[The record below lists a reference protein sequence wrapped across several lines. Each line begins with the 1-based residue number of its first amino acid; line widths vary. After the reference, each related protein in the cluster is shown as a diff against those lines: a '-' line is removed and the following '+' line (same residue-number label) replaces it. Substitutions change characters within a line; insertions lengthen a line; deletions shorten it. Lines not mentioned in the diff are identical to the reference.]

1 MEERF
6 KNSNGLSQRKM
17 EIEEENYKRHK
28 KSTYDKIF
36 RYRNNQYETNSNNDK
51 DVPMTSSIIDVNL
64 LLSSLNYLLSTS
76 NNKNDKF
83 LILKYLKNVRK
94 ELAKQDIS
102 KEVINIILQ
111 KFQNIIEIL
120 SVFILDFKNSEIQFE
135 TIWILN
141 NLSIYCYK
149 YNLEI
154 HFFQIA
160 QILIQILQF
169 EKNFSNNGVKN
180 LIFEK
185 LFCFIGNLVFM
196 DEKTLKFFLEH
207 NIIFYLFQ
215 NLNSSVCSLRCVC
228 LCSLN
233 KIYSEITKK
242 QDYQNFI
249 NLYIDKNAMFY
260 YKFILSRLEIKRNFD
275 EIYEFY
281 WLLNSIIKTHPEI
294 ATYLFFVEHEK
305 EIIKKFNNLLSI
317 TLVNI
322 LIQPCIR
329 LISNLLV
336 VSNNQIIRDH
346 LCQSLL
352 TNVPLVSFINNLLIS
367 TINQNDVDIY
377 KDVLLLLFNL
387 TCFVPSQVKLIFYD
401 SIIKMLSKSE
411 TFQDLEIAK
420 LSLNIFYRIFIE
432 NGKIFDEKYKIII
445 QLLLSQFQCLINDI
459 NVLLIITDFLY
470 FFIKNVNH
478 INNNTIDNAIKE
490 IESKD
495 GNVDIN
501 EIIGL
506 IKEISKLIN

>member
-6 KNSNGLSQRKM
+6 KNSYDLSQRKM
-17 EIEEENYKRHK
+17 EIDDENYKRHK
-28 KSTYDKIF
+28 KNTNNKILK
-36 RYRNNQYETNSNNDK
+36 YRNNQCEINSNNDK
-51 DVPMTSSIIDVNL
+51 DVSMTNSIVDVNL
-64 LLSSLNYLLSTS
+64 LLSSLNYLLSTN

-94 ELAKQDIS
+94 ELAKQEIY
-102 KEVINIILQ
+102 KEVINIIIQ
-111 KFQNIIEIL
+111 KFQNIIEIF
-120 SVFILDFKNSEIQFE
+120 SMFILDFKNSEIQFE

-149 YNLEI
+149 YNLEL

-196 DEKTLKFFLEH
+196 DEKTLMFFLDN
-207 NIIFYLFQ
+207 NIISYLFQ

-233 KIYSEITKK
+233 KIYSEIIKK
-242 QDYQNFI
+242 QNFQKFI
-249 NLYIDKNAMFY
+249 TLYIDKNAMFY

-281 WLLNSIIKTHPEI
+281 WLINSIIKTHPEI
-294 ATYLFFVEHEK
+294 ATYLFFVDHEK
-305 EIIKKFNNLLSI
+305 EIIKKFNNLVSI

-336 VSNNQIIRDH
+336 LSNNQIIRDN
-346 LCQSLL
+346 LCQALL
-352 TNVPLVSFINNLLIS
+352 SNVPLVSFISNLLIS
-367 TINQNDVDIY
+367 PINKNEMSIY

-387 TCFVPSQVKLIFYD
+387 SCFVPAQIKQIFYD
-401 SIIKMLSKSE
+401 SIITMLSNNGN
-411 TFQDLEIAK
+411 FQDLEIFK

-432 NGKIFDEKYKIII
+432 NGKIFDDKNKIII
-445 QLLLSQFQCLINDI
+445 QILLSQLQYHINDI
-459 NVLLIITDFLY
+459 NILLIITDLLY
-470 FFIKNVNH
+470 LFVKNVNH
-478 INNNTIDNAIKE
+478 INNNTIDNAIKV
-490 IESKD
+490 IESKE
-495 GNVDIN
+495 GNMDIN
-501 EIIGL
+501 EIIGI
-506 IKEISKLIN
+506 IKEISELIN